1 MRFPELLKIGF
12 DSKLVLETLKAF
24 TCENIAMNF
33 SGPKMPA
40 VVEAEDSDMKAIV
53 LPVMIREE

>member
-1 MRFPELLKIGF
+1 MNKQIDIVKRLPTLEIMKYINELLKELQ
-12 DSKLVLETLKAF
+12 SRNCYV
-24 TCENIAMNF
+24 
-33 SGPKMPA
+33 PKMPA